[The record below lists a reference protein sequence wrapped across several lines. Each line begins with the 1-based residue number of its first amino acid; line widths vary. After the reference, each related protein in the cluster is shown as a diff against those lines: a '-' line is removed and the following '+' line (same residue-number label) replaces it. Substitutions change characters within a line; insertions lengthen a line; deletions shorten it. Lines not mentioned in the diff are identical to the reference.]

1 MPLTT
6 DQGQTPSDI
15 GLFFGFEY
23 SPAFPGKKGDASGAT
38 ALKRLLPTLSEAV
51 TPVVISKSV
60 PWLRVASE
68 VDGVYLEKTHL
79 ETELAFDN
87 RNFVEYELF
96 LSILAEAEALAL
108 RRKELLWSSKR
119 RIRAYLESKIRFWFR
134 IFDDYRVHYYVSS
147 NVPHRLDDYI
157 AYRLAKARGV
167 PRLCF
172 YRLPIVPGVMSR
184 LILYRDIGEQ
194 RRPILIEELGLR
206 EEQLP
211 MAEKR
216 ECGHEKGGLS
226 SDLWAVYEACVLK
239 GRSLT
244 DLSSSV
250 PRACASGERSFQS
263 HDIAEPVTVSGNSG
277 QKVRRSA
284 FLGLGR
290 KLWMR
295 FCESVISGLERWGV
309 WRYSEDVRSSFEQ
322 ERYFLLMLHYQP
334 EASSRP
340 LGGLWA
346 DQMHLV
352 KTVAAGLPEGTS
364 LYVKEHPKQKSS
376 PAYRG
381 GKFYR
386 SISGL
391 NGVRL
396 VDSSVGD
403 KLAEHSMGVVTLT
416 GAVAFEALLQG
427 KPAIVMGDSVLSR
440 CRGVYSPNS
449 FSELCG
455 SLDSIAGGDC
465 SGASQRDVKEFF
477 EWLNDYSFQGY
488 LEPYVAPE
496 MGSLLSE
503 EDNIQGLV
511 TLMKGWFYSCGL
523 GNERQC

>member
-6 DQGQTPSDI
+6 DQGRTPSDI

-23 SPAFPGKKGDASGAT
+23 SPAFPGKKGDVSGAT
-38 ALKRLLPTLSEAV
+38 ALERLLPTLSTAV
-51 TPVVISKSV
+51 TPVVISKSG
-60 PWLRVASE
+60 PWLRAVSE
-68 VDGVYLEKTHL
+68 VDGVYLEKTYV
-79 ETELAFDN
+79 ETELAFDS
-87 RNFVEYELF
+87 RAFVEYELF

-119 RIRAYLESKIRFWFR
+119 RIRAYLESKVRFWFR

-194 RRPILIEELGLR
+194 RWPILIEKLGLR
-206 EEQLP
+206 KEQLP

-216 ECGHEKGGLS
+216 ECGHKDGVLS
-226 SDLWAVYEACVLK
+226 SDLETIYEACVLK
-239 GRSLT
+239 GRSLP
-244 DLSSSV
+244 DLSFSAMRAHASS
-250 PRACASGERSFQS
+250 ERSIQS
-263 HDIAEPVTVSGNSG
+263 HGVAEPATVSANPG
-277 QKVRRSA
+277 QQVLQAAS
-284 FLGLGR
+284 LGVGW
-290 KLWMR
+290 KLWRR
-295 FCESVISGLERWGV
+295 FCERIVSGLERWGV
-309 WRYSEDVRSSFEQ
+309 WRYSEDVSSSFEQ

-352 KTVAAGLPEGTS
+352 KTVAEALPKGTK

-381 GKFYR
+381 VDFYR

-391 NGVRL
+391 DSVRL
-396 VDSSVGD
+396 VDSTVGD
-403 KLAEHSMGVVTLT
+403 RLAEQSMGVVTLT
-416 GAVAFEALLQG
+416 GAVALEALLKG

-455 SLDSIAGGDC
+455 SLASIAGGNR
-465 SGASQRDVKEFF
+465 SGASQLDVKEFF
-477 EWLNDYSFQGY
+477 EWLDGYSFQGY

-503 EDNIQGLV
+503 EDNAQGLV
-511 TLMKGWFYSCGL
+511 TLMKGWFYACGL
-523 GNERQC
+523 GNDPRC